1 MAQQTRVIK
10 SFKIDLNKIYTLTKV
25 HDNGRLELKGIG
37 ECSNSHIEVGHGV
50 IVANWFTS
58 PVTFIEP
65 TGKGICFETLNS
77 TYVLEETSFKDEDL
91 RDDSK
96 E

>member
-1 MAQQTRVIK
+1 MQTRIIK
-10 SFKIDLNKIYTLTKV
+10 KFKIDPTKIYTLTKV
-25 HDNGRLELKGIG
+25 HENGRLEIKGMG
-37 ECSNSHIEVGHGV
+37 ECHDDEIEVGFGV
-50 IVANWFTS
+50 AVGGWYTTM
-58 PVTFIEP
+58 VTFIEP